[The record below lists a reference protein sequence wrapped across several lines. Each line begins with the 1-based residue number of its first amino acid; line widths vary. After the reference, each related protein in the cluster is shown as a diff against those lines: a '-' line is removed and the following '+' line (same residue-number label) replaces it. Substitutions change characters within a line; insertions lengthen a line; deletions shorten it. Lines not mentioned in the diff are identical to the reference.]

1 MTKKDERLIDKAE
14 SLHWN
19 KWIEVMQLTK
29 EAESE
34 DARAILNRIGSH
46 GYHLEEGECDM
57 I

>member
-19 KWIEVMQLTK
+19 KWIEVMQLAK